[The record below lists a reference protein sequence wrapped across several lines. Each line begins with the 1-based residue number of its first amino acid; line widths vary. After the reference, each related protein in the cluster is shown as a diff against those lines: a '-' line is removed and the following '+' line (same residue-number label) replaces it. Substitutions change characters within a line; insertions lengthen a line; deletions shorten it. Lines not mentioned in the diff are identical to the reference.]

1 MLSLNSV
8 TTIFLTISTS
18 VTLAQILPAQLEPL
32 LTGLEQK
39 PSSNDLVKRV
49 PLMTDD
55 PTVAPL
61 IDLQVFAPPVVPKDG
76 KNCQVELLKHHFGDG
91 SFNVPAVVPYSPP
104 TGESCGEVGK
114 WAAIS
119 LNLSVSCTG
128 TQYDRLGSIYLS
140 HVEIWRTSSAEP
152 TKTGTVW
159 NTIKDVTHFTPLFA
173 KEGELLMDF
182 SNIISA
188 DLLLDGVFEVVLT
201 ATFYAPTES
210 FPTPRTSDSILPLS
224 NLSPNT
230 SNYFTI
236 DNDVGG
242 TIQVKIPDTT
252 IEAYAEIFCSGN
264 SAEEF
269 WYTNTPDEFLGAFP
283 ESTGLI
289 GKGSFREVQLLVD
302 GQLAGVVWPYAVI
315 YTGGVTPTNWRP
327 LTAYGTYDAP
337 TYWIDVTPFL
347 PVLLAQDTTHNVT
360 LKVVGQGQNPTINS
374 NWFVSGSLHL
384 RTGRSKTTGRIKSY
398 NAPAADMSTTGGS
411 SDGNV
416 TVWTKVTARRNLKV
430 ETELVTDEGNVT
442 VTFSQSL
449 NYINEAQYADE
460 GWLQWANQTTTGSVT
475 SSHGGRKVL
484 DDAFT
489 YPLQVA
495 SNYSLFTQ
503 QFGGYGS
510 EIRQSHIRALQPP
523 TAEYR
528 AIRSVQQAQGWV
540 NMDDWPGLRH
550 AISGSGATE
559 QTFAYVDGR
568 GETYF
573 RDVAT
578 KNDGWVKDDVWG
590 TLGEENP
597 PVPPNQIFGPGG
609 GPGFRRRSV
618 GRNPRSSRSL

>member
-1 MLSLNSV
+1 MLFSVLSRLSLFIAVPSV
-8 TTIFLTISTS
+8 
-18 VTLAQILPAQLEPL
+18 LAQVSPAQLEPL
-32 LTGLEQK
+32 LSGLAHGPNRDVQLE
-39 PSSNDLVKRV
+39 KRV

-61 IDLQVFAPPVVPKDG
+61 VDLQIFAPPVVPKGG
-76 KNCQVELLKHHFGDG
+76 KSCQIELLKHSFGDG
-91 SFNVPAVVPYSPP
+91 SFDNPTVVPYSPP
-104 TGESCGEVGK
+104 TAEDCGEVGQ

-119 LNLSVSCTG
+119 LNLSVSCIG

-152 TKTGTVW
+152 TKTGTIW

-188 DLLLDGVFEVVLT
+188 DLLLDGVFDVVLT
-201 ATFYAPTES
+201 ATYYAPTES
-210 FPTPRTSDSILPLS
+210 FETPRTSDLILPLS

-230 SNYFTI
+230 SNFFTI

-242 TIQVKIPDTT
+242 TTQITIPETT
-252 IEAYAEIFCSGN
+252 QQAFVEIFCSGN

-269 WYTNTPDEFLGAFP
+269 WYTNTPDEFLDAFP

-289 GKGSFREVQLLVD
+289 GKGSFREVQLLID

-337 TYWIDVTPFL
+337 TYWIDITPFL
-347 PVLLAQDTTHNVT
+347 PVLLDEETVHNVT
-360 LKVVGQGQNPTINS
+360 LKVIGQGVNPTINS
-374 NWFVSGSLHL
+374 NWFVSGSVHA
-384 RTGRSKTTGRIKSY
+384 RIGTSKVTGQITNYSV
-398 NAPAADMSTTGGS
+398 PEVQVSTTGGAS
-411 SDGNV
+411 EGNS
-416 TVWTKVTARRNLKV
+416 TVWTKITAQRNLEIESKLNMDGG
-430 ETELVTDEGNVT
+430 EVT
-442 VTFSQSL
+442 VKFTQSL

-460 GWLQWANQTTTGSVT
+460 GWLQSVNQTTTGTVT
-475 SSHGGRKVL
+475 SVHGSEKVL
-484 DDAFT
+484 SDAFT

-495 SNYSLFTQ
+495 SNYSLYTQ

-510 EIRQSHIRALQPP
+510 EIHQSHIRALQPP
-523 TAEYR
+523 TADYR
-528 AIRSVQQAQGWV
+528 AIRSVQDAQGWV

-573 RDVAT
+573 RDAAT
-578 KNDGWVKDDVWG
+578 KNDGWVRDEVWG
-590 TLGEENP
+590 TLRDENP
-597 PVPPNQIFGPGG
+597 PVPPNQIFGPEG
-609 GPGFRRRSV
+609 GPGFRKRNV
-618 GRNPRSSRSL
+618 GRYRGLGLVD